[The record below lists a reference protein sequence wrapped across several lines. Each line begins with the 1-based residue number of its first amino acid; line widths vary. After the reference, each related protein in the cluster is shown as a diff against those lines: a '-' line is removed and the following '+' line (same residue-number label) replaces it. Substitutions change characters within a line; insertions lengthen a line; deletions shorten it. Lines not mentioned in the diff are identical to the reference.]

1 MQQIQF
7 LQTTPQ
13 QLQSE
18 INAGVKIILEDFLKN
33 FKSKKPKKSLP
44 RREKEKLAK
53 AILLI
58 FQITILL
65 IHLIEPSLL
74 QNNHFEIIIFLFH
87 VILAII
93 KTKQNF

>member
-7 LQTTPQ
+7 VAASPQ
-13 QLQSE
+13 ELKKE
-18 INAGVKIILEDFLKN
+18 IIVDVKVILDDFLKN
-33 FKSKKPKKSLP
+33 FKSKKPKRSLL

-74 QNNHFEIIIFLFH
+74 QNNHSIIISLLFQ
-87 VILAII
+87 VIMILI
-93 KTKQNF
+93 KINRK